1 MVRKRKKKSGSFRR
15 RALKSAR
22 MRKAKELRLKARGY
36 TAKRVRLDRGG
47 YDRNGKYFGHE
58 FGPGGGPLYRI
69 DNEDERLTG
78 YVRAHSSAE
87 AKEEA
92 IKRPWHWGIR
102 HW

>member
-47 YDRNGKYFGHE
+47 YDSSGQYFGS
-58 FGPGGGPLYRI
+58 GAPLYEI
-69 DNEDERLTG
+69 DNEDERFTG

-92 IKRPWHWGIR
+92 IKRPGYWGIR

>member
-1 MVRKRKKKSGSFRR
+1 MIRKRKKKSGSFRR

-22 MRKAKELRLKARGY
+22 ARKAKELRLKARGY
-36 TAKRVRLDRGG
+36 TAKRVRLDRQG
-47 YDRNGKYFGHE
+47 YTSSGRYFGA
-58 FGPGGGPLYRI
+58 GTLPLYEI

-78 YVRAHSSAE
+78 HVRARSAEE

-92 IKRPWHWGIR
+92 IRRPHYWGIR

>member
-1 MVRKRKKKSGSFRR
+1 MVRKRKKKTGSFRR

-22 MRKAKELRLKARGY
+22 ARKAKELRLKSRGY

-47 YDRNGKYFGHE
+47 YAPNGQYFGR
-58 FGPGGGPLYRI
+58 GAPLYEI
-69 DNEDERLTG
+69 DNEGERLTG
-78 YVRAHSSAE
+78 HVRAHSSAE

-92 IKRPWHWGIR
+92 VKRPGHWGIR